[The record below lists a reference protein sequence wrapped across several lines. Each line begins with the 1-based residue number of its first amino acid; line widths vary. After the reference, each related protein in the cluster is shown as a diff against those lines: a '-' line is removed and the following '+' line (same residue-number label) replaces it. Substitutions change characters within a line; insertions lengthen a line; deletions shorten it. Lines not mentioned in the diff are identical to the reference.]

1 VAVQVPVT
9 VVVVVV
15 LPVVA
20 PVVLRLPHQRQRR
33 RLFHL
38 LIWVPLQM
46 HCRLWRFVMC
56 QGGRLQMHFL
66 QHMLVQSYL
75 S

>member
-20 PVVLRLPHQRQRR
+20 PVVLRLPHQRR